1 MPSTLPS
8 KVPVARNERR
18 YGIRIEKMSSDPS
31 GVPIVKIE
39 KDAGCSVSQSAS
51 AAAIFIGCCSV
62 MILPWMS
69 PVIAT
74 SRPETSSMTAPALAA
89 ERNGAASS
97 GRSRSL
103 SIRYIAIPA
112 RKAPVVMNAAA
123 IVCGNVISAVLLV
136 SSARKSVS
144 SARPVTGL

>member
-8 KVPVARNERR
+8 KVPVARNESR
-18 YGIRIEKMSSDPS
+18 YGIRIEKTSSDPS
-31 GVPIVKIE
+31 SVPIVKIE
-39 KDAGCSVSQSAS
+39 NDAGCSVFHSAS

-69 PVIAT
+69 PVTAT
-74 SRPETSSMTAPALAA
+74 SRPETRSMTAPALAA
-89 ERNGAASS
+89 ERKGAASA
-97 GRSRSL
+97 GRPRSL

-112 RKAPVVMNAAA
+112 RNAPVVMNAAA

-136 SSARKSVS
+136 RTARS
-144 SARPVTGL
+144 P